1 MLPVPV
7 SLIVY
12 VRASLAFNSFLSV
25 FEEIS
30 GKLPTPPEKLFGFG
44 LGKSLTF
51 IVIFLDDIISS
62 LTL

>member
-30 GKLPTPPEKLFGFG
+30 KLPTPPEKLIGFG

>member
-30 GKLPTPPEKLFGFG
+30 KLPTPPTEKLLGFG

-51 IVIFLDDIISS
+51 IVIFLDDTISS

>member
-30 GKLPTPPEKLFGFG
+30 KLPTPPEKLFGFG

-51 IVIFLDDIISS
+51 IVIFLDDTISS